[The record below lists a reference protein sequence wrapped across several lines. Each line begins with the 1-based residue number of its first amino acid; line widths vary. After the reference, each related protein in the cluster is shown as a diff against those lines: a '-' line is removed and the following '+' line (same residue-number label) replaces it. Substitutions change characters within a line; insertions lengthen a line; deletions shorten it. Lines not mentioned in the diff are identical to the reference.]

1 VLVKL
6 RDQAGIAVDL
16 TELEENAVEYIQRV
30 ESGVAERLDVL
41 EAIRAIEDADDSV
54 DDDLTPGPLDDDEL
68 PSGDELASEIE
79 RFLRGQ

>member
-1 VLVKL
+1 M
-6 RDQAGIAVDL
+6 
-16 TELEENAVEYIQRV
+16 EYIQRV

-54 DDDLTPGPLDDDEL
+54 EDDLLAPGPLDDDEL